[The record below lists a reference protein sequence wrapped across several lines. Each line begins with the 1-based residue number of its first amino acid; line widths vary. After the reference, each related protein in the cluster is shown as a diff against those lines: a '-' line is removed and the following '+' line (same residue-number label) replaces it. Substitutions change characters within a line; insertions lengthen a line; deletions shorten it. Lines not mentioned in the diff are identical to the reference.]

1 MKQNLG
7 KLDRIFRFILGVWWL
22 TPLAPQFSMPWAN
35 TLVMVVGWIALIES
49 FAAYCWLHD
58 MFAINNKTQ

>member
-22 TPLAPQFSMPWAN
+22 TSLAPQFVMPWAN
-35 TLVMVVGWIALIES
+35 TLVMVVGWVALVES
-49 FAAYCWLHD
+49 FIGYCLLHD
-58 MFAINNKTQ
+58 LFKINNKQQ